1 MKLLYYKLFFIGL
14 IILNFNFTYSQTLV
28 IGEQLEYDVSYLG
41 VSFAKVIVNT
51 DRYENLG
58 GKAVLKTKAKVY
70 SYDHVPLVSLKADF
84 ESWTDRSSLHSL
96 QFTRNLSIRKKPYE
110 YQKLTFDYN
119 KGVIENRKWIKS
131 KQTSAFGLPFNSNQK
146 IQDALAAFFKLRTLA
161 EPFKSRSLM
170 IYLDE
175 DFLFNTTFNFAK
187 DKQSTSVS
195 AINYDVRSIYF
206 SGNTNWKGQYG
217 ISGKIEGWISDD
229 NAKIP
234 LKAKV
239 DFILGKINI
248 ELVSYRRS
256 GWNAPKG

>member
-1 MKLLYYKLFFIGL
+1 MKHIIFFIFIL
-14 IILNFNFTYSQTLV
+14 ILIPAAKSNGQVLV

-41 VSFAKVIVNT
+41 VSFAKIIVNI

-70 SYDHVPLVSLKADF
+70 SYDHVPLVNLKADF
-84 ESWTDRSSLHSL
+84 ESWTDRSKHHSL
-96 QFTRNLSIRKKPYE
+96 QFTRNLSLRKKPWE

-119 KGVIENRKWIKS
+119 KGVIENRKWIQK
-131 KQTSAFGLPFNSNQK
+131 KLTSAFGLEFNKSNLLY
-146 IQDALAAFFKLRTLA
+146 DALAAFFKVRTMA
-161 EPFKSRSLM
+161 EANKSRSLM

-175 DFLFNTTFNFAK
+175 DQLFNTTLNFAK
-187 DKQSTSVS
+187 NTQKVSVS
-195 AINYDVRSIYF
+195 AIKGDVRSLYF
-206 SGNTNWKGQYG
+206 SGNTNWKGAYG

-239 DFILGKINI
+239 DFVVGKINI
-248 ELVSYRRS
+248 ELVSFRRS
-256 GWNAPKG
+256 GWTAPKG